1 MTVVKTGVTVSF
13 VLKEP
18 KIDLDD
24 STNRDETLI
33 IFRVSSGR
41 DINKRFSTGFKI
53 NPKYWDSGK
62 YRVRNVAAVSNSL
75 EINNY
80 LDSLKYDFNKLIADK
95 ITDKIPIT
103 ADVVKEV
110 YNAVSNKELVAERV
124 EQMTFFKFCDVFIS
138 NKKMSLPKK
147 RGNKSET
154 VGVYEQAIT
163 HLKEFQKDK
172 NFKVDFDTIDLDF
185 YYEFKGYME
194 TKKKKDG
201 EFYAK
206 STFGKH
212 IKTLKSILNAATYQG
227 HNNNLKYRHPE
238 FKIISEV
245 TTAIYLNNDE
255 LMAMFQLDL
264 SSNKNQEKARDIFLI
279 GCEIGQRV
287 SDYNNLQNCEIAE
300 RNGDEYFV
308 IKQKK
313 TGNIVHCLI
322 TPAVRSI
329 MNKRYDGK
337 PPSKMSEPYINKFI
351 KEVGAEAKINE
362 KITFKRTQG
371 GVLKETSISK
381 YDLISTHTARRSYA
395 TNKYRAGVP
404 VHDILPLTGHKTER
418 EFLKYIREDGMDKAA
433 RIVNTK
439 AFKDSYLKV
448 V

>member
-1 MTVVKTGVTVSF
+1 MSVVKTGVTVSF

-18 KIDLDD
+18 KIHLDN
-24 STNRDETLI
+24 SNNRDETLI

-41 DINKRFSTGFKI
+41 EINKRFSTGFKI

-62 YRVRNVAAVSNSL
+62 YKVRNVAAVSNSL

-95 ITDKIPIT
+95 ITEKISIT
-103 ADVVKEV
+103 GNVVKEV
-110 YNAVSNKELVAERV
+110 YDLVSNKKLVTERI
-124 EQMTFFKFCDVFIS
+124 EQMTFFRFCDLFIS

-147 RGNKSET
+147 RGSKSET
-154 VGVYEQAIT
+154 VGVYEQAIN
-163 HLKEFQKDK
+163 HLKG
-172 NFKVDFDTIDLDF
+172 FKIDENYEVDFDSIDLEF
-185 YYEFKGYME
+185 YYEFIEYMQ
-194 TKKKKDG
+194 TKEKKDG
-201 EFYAK
+201 TNYSAN
-206 STFGKH
+206 TIGKH
-212 IKTLKSILNAATYQG
+212 IKTLKTILNAATYDG
-227 HNNNLKYRHPE
+227 HNLNLKYKHPE
-238 FKIISEV
+238 FKIVSEI
-245 TTAIYLNNDE
+245 TTAIYLNNNE

-287 SDYNNLQNCEIAE
+287 SDYNNLQNCEIVKRDA
-300 RNGDEYFV
+300 DEYFV
-308 IKQKK
+308 LTQKK

-329 MNKRYDGK
+329 MNRRYDGK
-337 PPSKMSEPYINKFI
+337 PPSKMSEPYINKYI

-362 KITFKRTQG
+362 NVNFKRTQG
-371 GVLKETSISK
+371 RALTETSISK

-439 AFKDSYLKV
+439 AFRDSYLKV